1 MHLAHR
7 TCTRVRPVGS
17 TIVTGRE
24 FATTLQD
31 GRRVTGRRRAGRWQI
46 HVYPPDRHHP
56 LLGHGTAPTRPDAL
70 AAAGLSGEDA
80 GEVLGRIGI

>member
-1 MHLAHR
+1 M
-7 TCTRVRPVGS
+7 
-17 TIVTGRE
+17 
-24 FATTLQD
+24 
-31 GRRVTGRRRAGRWQI
+31 TGRRHAGRWQI

-70 AAAGLSGEDA
+70 AAAGLSGDDA